1 MRPEPFLV
9 RRGQGVP
16 LIAVHGNGVDH
27 RLLLPLDDVL
37 DSSGGWE
44 RIYVDLPGFGQT
56 PALPARGGLRE
67 LATWLVTAIGE
78 IVGERPFALLANSLG
93 GLLARHV
100 AARFGEQVVGL
111 ALIAP
116 IVDPDP
122 AKRTLPE
129 FTVVERD
136 EAVLATLDVHD
147 RDDFTGIATRQTADS
162 WKAFRDYA
170 LPGIRGADSAA
181 MQRLSE
187 QYFLDQ
193 VPESLSSPR
202 DTPTV
207 IVTGRQDHVVGYA
220 DQFRLLDHYRAATY
234 VVLDAAGHNVHLEQ
248 PAAIAESL
256 RGWVRRIDSGP
267 SARRP

>member
-9 RRGQGVP
+9 RRGRGLP

-27 RLLLPLDDVL
+27 RLLLPLDDVF

-44 RIYVDLPGFGQT
+44 RIYLDLPGFGQT
-56 PALPARGGLRE
+56 PPLPGPGGLRE
-67 LATWLVTAIGE
+67 LATWLLAAVGE
-78 IVGERPFALLANSLG
+78 IVGDRPFALLANSLG

-116 IVDPDP
+116 VVDPDP

-129 FTVVERD
+129 LTVVERD
-136 EAVLATLDVHD
+136 EVVLADVDAND
-147 RDDFTGIATRQTADS
+147 RDEFTGIAARQTADS

-170 LPGIRGADSAA
+170 LPGIRAADPAA
-181 MQRLSE
+181 MQRISE
-187 QYFLDQ
+187 QYFLDE
-193 VPESLSSPR
+193 VPESVSSPR
-202 DTPTV
+202 ATPTL

-248 PAAIAESL
+248 PVAVAELL
-256 RGWVRRIDSGP
+256 RGWVRRIDTSP
-267 SARRP
+267 QARST